1 MSHSFLQ
8 HNADHGLCAEPDSL
22 EWIILSHPKEWQT
35 KAAKDPMM
43 AGHDNSDSN
52 HREEGRPLGQ
62 HLVLGLIE
70 TLLNSFIELDE
81 ATRHQVAALS
91 GLIVRVKLVDPYQAF
106 YLYFT
111 PEGIEV
117 LDVAPGPARVRVNAK
132 VYDLMRTLLGSSNQ
146 TPSGRPRVK
155 VWGEAESV
163 AALEHLLTE
172 YNVRT
177 RARQWLHEHLDINNL
192 WERIRR
198 HDPSWLQDFLPLPGM
213 MRDALSELRQLNHNL
228 QRHQEELETF
238 RQRINRQRKQDL
250 LLMVVAFLAILGGLT
265 GGFSSA
271 SLASLTP
278 ERILLLVTALTL
290 IVSRLR
296 DRP

>member
-1 MSHSFLQ
+1 
-8 HNADHGLCAEPDSL
+8 
-22 EWIILSHPKEWQT
+22 
-35 KAAKDPMM
+35 MM
-43 AGHDNSDSN
+43 AGHDTYNN
-52 HREEGRPLGQ
+52 NQREEGRPLGQ

-70 TLLNSFIELDE
+70 TLLNSFIELDS
-81 ATRHQVAALS
+81 ATRDQIAALS

-111 PEGIEV
+111 HEGIEV
-117 LDVAPGPARVRVNAK
+117 LDVAPGPAKVRVNAK
-132 VYDLMRTLLGSSNQ
+132 VYDLMRTLLGTSNQ

-155 VWGEAESV
+155 VWGDAESV

-213 MRDALSELRQLNHNL
+213 MRDALGELRQLNHNL

-238 RQRINRQRKQDL
+238 RQRVTRQRRQDL
-250 LLMVVAFLAILGGLT
+250 LIMLLAFLAMLGGLT
-265 GGFSSA
+265 GGFTSA
-271 SLASLTP
+271 TLTTLTP
-278 ERILLLVTALTL
+278 ERILLLVAGLAL
-290 IVSRLR
+290 VMSRMR
-296 DRP
+296 DNS

>member
-1 MSHSFLQ
+1 
-8 HNADHGLCAEPDSL
+8 
-22 EWIILSHPKEWQT
+22 
-35 KAAKDPMM
+35 MM
-43 AGHDNSDSN
+43 AGHDNYNNN

-70 TLLNSFIELDE
+70 TLLNSFIELDA
-81 ATRHQVAALS
+81 ATRDQVIALN
-91 GLIVRVKLVDPYQAF
+91 GLIVRVKLIDPYQAF
-106 YLYFT
+106 YLHFT
-111 PEGIEV
+111 SEGIEV
-117 LDVAPGPARVRVNAK
+117 LDVAPGPAKVRVNAK
-132 VYDLMRTLLGSSNQ
+132 VYDLMRTLLGTSNQ

-163 AALEHLLTE
+163 AALERLLTE

-177 RARQWLHEHLDINNL
+177 RARQWLHEHLDINHL

-238 RQRINRQRKQDL
+238 RQHLNRQRRQDL
-250 LLMVVAFLAILGGLT
+250 LIMMVALLALLGGLT
-265 GGFSSA
+265 GGFTSA
-271 SLASLTP
+271 TLAALTP
-278 ERILLLVTALTL
+278 ERILLMIAGLTL
-290 IVSRLR
+290 VVSRLR
-296 DRP
+296 DKP